1 MRRCRSPFKGLRGT
15 VTDLL
20 QHRRLQLQNC
30 NILIYGRYT
39 TVTMSK
45 VVRIDEEA
53 LAIALGYGD
62 SLSAGVKKM
71 AEIIAKT
78 EKARADYEKIERMIR
93 STIQE
98 ELETLTR
105 Y

>member
-1 MRRCRSPFKGLRGT
+1 
-15 VTDLL
+15 
-20 QHRRLQLQNC
+20 
-30 NILIYGRYT
+30 
-39 TVTMSK
+39 MSR

-53 LAIALGYGD
+53 LTIALGYGD

-71 AEIIAKT
+71 EEIIRRT
-78 EKARADYEKIERMIR
+78 EKARVEYEKIERMIR
-93 STIQE
+93 TTIQE

>member
-1 MRRCRSPFKGLRGT
+1 
-15 VTDLL
+15 
-20 QHRRLQLQNC
+20 
-30 NILIYGRYT
+30 
-39 TVTMSK
+39 MSR

-71 AEIIAKT
+71 EEIIRRT
-78 EKARADYEKIERMIR
+78 EKARTEYEKIERMIR
-93 STIQE
+93 TTIQE
-98 ELETLTR
+98 ELEALTR